1 MSPHRTTVYVSFP
14 GEPARHLVSADG
26 LQLALE
32 RLDLAD
38 EEGVLA
44 RPLGAVGRVVRP
56 RLLHLI
62 PVASGARYYS
72 MSDCNGKN

>member
-1 MSPHRTTVYVSFP
+1 MYVSFP

-72 MSDCNGKN
+72 MSDCNEKN